1 MMTVR
6 RSTRVVV
13 LSVVDGCIFICVTQL
28 AEVYLSDDCK
38 KYTCHSFICV

>member
-13 LSVVDGCIFICVTQL
+13 LSVVDGCIVIHDTVGGGVP
-28 AEVYLSDDCK
+28 E
-38 KYTCHSFICV
+38 